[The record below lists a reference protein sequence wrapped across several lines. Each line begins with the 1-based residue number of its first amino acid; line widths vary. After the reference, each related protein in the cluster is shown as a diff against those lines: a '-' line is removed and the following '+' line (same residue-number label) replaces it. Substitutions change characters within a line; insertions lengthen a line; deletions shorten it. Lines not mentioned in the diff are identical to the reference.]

1 MDIGMFME
9 FASRA
14 GATEHEAFRSGF
26 DQVTAAEAWGLDG
39 VWLAELHFS
48 HARSVL
54 SEPMVVA
61 SAIAARTT
69 RLRIGIAVQV
79 LPLNHP
85 LRIAEEAATLDQ
97 ISEGRLDFGIG
108 RSGAPRSYDIYEVPY
123 GQSQARF
130 SEALDVILEA
140 WKGDAFSHRGE
151 FYRFDD
157 VTISPR
163 PYQQPHP
170 PLKMAAASAK
180 TFPLVGRLGLPI
192 FVGLRGLELPQLPPL
207 LQEYRR
213 AWREAGHPGE
223 GDVSLRIPIYLAP
236 SRAGAIEEPRESTMT
251 VMTRQAGIARARAG
265 RKGAGPIDELEAEAQ
280 RLESLSYDEILR
292 TKVAFGTSAEV
303 VDRLIELRDELGLA
317 SIVAELNAGGLIPQ
331 DRVMRSLRLL
341 THEVIPALR

>member
-1 MDIGMFME
+1 M
-9 FASRA
+9 
-14 GATEHEAFRSGF
+14 
-26 DQVTAAEAWGLDG
+26 
-39 VWLAELHFS
+39 
-48 HARSVL
+48 
-54 SEPMVVA
+54 
-61 SAIAARTT
+61 
-69 RLRIGIAVQV
+69 AV
-79 LPLNHP
+79 
-85 LRIAEEAATLDQ
+85 
-97 ISEGRLDFGIG
+97 
-108 RSGAPRSYDIYEVPY
+108 
-123 GQSQARF
+123 
-130 SEALDVILEA
+130 
-140 WKGDAFSHRGE
+140 
-151 FYRFDD
+151 
-157 VTISPR
+157 
-163 PYQQPHP
+163 
-170 PLKMAAASAK
+170 ASAK

-280 RLESLSYDEILR
+280 RLESLSYHEILR

-317 SIVAELNAGGLIPQ
+317 SIVAELNAGGVIPQ
-331 DRVMRSLRLL
+331 DRVMRSLRLV